1 MERENI
7 YKVLNSLIN
16 KNKDTDYGKRYS
28 FAEITSL
35 EDYQAK
41 VPVSDYDIYASFV
54 ELTSR
59 IGEHDIVTS
68 SKPFAYALTSGTLG
82 VPKRFPITKEHINP
96 YVKIFEKLVLS
107 AHGKTLLLF
116 DSISGYKKYYDKSDL
131 DTILGAILLVDKKK
145 LEMNVIKELLH
156 QNKIVN
162 PEPVL
167 YPSELTN
174 QTYVRLI
181 FALKEK
187 KLEQIVSP
195 FSLGIWEMFKCLEE
209 NWVALVNDIK
219 NGTINGDIDVSKA
232 EAERILAYIK
242 PDPARADELA
252 AIFENGFD
260 SSIAKKIWPN
270 LKKVIAASSG
280 PFKIYAD
287 RYSDYLQGIEIDNGF
302 YAASETIIGRATGK
316 DDLFELIE
324 ENSVFEF
331 TEVDN
336 ENAKP
341 VFSCDVEA
349 GKLYEVLVTSNAGL
363 YRYRLT
369 DVISIEKVE
378 NEKVFLKYVGRS
390 KNRFTLNGCKVYE
403 SDIYSI
409 VKNLEEKTGVKV
421 YDYCVHVNDDKE
433 SDLLLVDLSDSQENI
448 DKLKGI
454 TAEQLEDITG
464 MPVKQ
469 LQPYSQLLYRDV
481 QKIRKQVSPDQIKP
495 IRFLVTPQTEKF
507 FMKLIQE

>member
-1 MERENI
+1 MNNENV
-7 YKVLNSLIN
+7 YKTLQSILS

-28 FAEITSL
+28 FAEVSSL
-35 EDYQAK
+35 SDYQNK
-41 VPVSDYDIYASFV
+41 VPASDYDTYAPFV

-59 IGEHDIVTS
+59 IGEHDIVTAS
-68 SKPFAYALTSGTLG
+68 RPFAYSLTSGTLG
-82 VPKRFPITKEHINP
+82 VPKRFPITKEHIKP
-96 YVKIFEKLVLS
+96 YVKVFEKLVLG
-107 AHGKTLLLF
+107 AEGKTLLLF

-145 LEMNVIKELLH
+145 LEMNVLKELLH

-174 QTYVRLI
+174 QTYVRLL

-187 KLEQIVSP
+187 KLEQIISP
-195 FSLGIWEMFKCLEE
+195 FSLGIWEMFKCMEE
-209 NWVALVNDIK
+209 NWQALVNDIK
-219 NGTINGDIDVSKA
+219 NGTLKGDIDISK
-232 EAERILAYIK
+232 EEEERILAYNK
-242 PDPARADELA
+242 ADSKRAEELTE
-252 AIFENGFD
+252 IFECGFD

-287 RYSDYLQGIEIDNGF
+287 RYSDYLQGVEINRGF
-302 YAASETIIGRATGK
+302 YAASEAIIGKSTGE
-316 DDLFELIE
+316 DDLFELLE
-324 ENSVFEF
+324 EDSVFEF
-331 TEVDN
+331 VEAGNKEAT
-336 ENAKP
+336 P
-341 VFSCDVEA
+341 VFSFDVEI
-349 GKLYEVLVTSNAGL
+349 GKLYEILLTSNAGL

-369 DVISIEKVE
+369 DVVSIERIE
-378 NEKVFLKYVGRS
+378 NEKIYLKYVGRS
-390 KNRFTLNGCKVYE
+390 KNCFTLKGNKVYE
-403 SDIYSI
+403 SDIYNL
-409 VKNLEEKTGVKV
+409 VKKLEENTGVKV

-433 SDLLLVDLSDSQENI
+433 CDLLLVDLSDDQNNI
-448 DKLKGI
+448 AKFIDLSIDQLKK
-454 TAEQLEDITG
+454 ITG

-495 IRFLVTPQTEKF
+495 VRFLVVPQTEKF
-507 FMKLIQE
+507 FMNLIEE